1 MVKSMRLRFSSRNQ
15 TALTR
20 TELLIVAACVLVLVA
35 LAMALLPRDRARRQ
49 LIACQ
54 NQLKQ
59 VGLAFKVFPTDS
71 DDRFPFTTP
80 GSLGYKNET
89 SAWQHFQ
96 SLSNGLGSAKLPVC
110 PADSDRLRNRAGN
123 FEMGTAM
130 NSLSLAH
137 QGNRAVSYFVG
148 VDAAET
154 LPNMLLSG
162 DRNLVSS
169 NMTGPML
176 ALTATAS
183 SSWSADLH
191 GRIGSAVLADGSVQL
206 LNLQE
211 LQRHM
216 ALNPLSPTNRLLL
229 PLVP

>member
-1 MVKSMRLRFSSRNQ
+1 MLVGCLLLLATLAMVVLTRNQ
-15 TALTR
+15 PGKQTTDCR
-20 TELLIVAACVLVLVA
+20 
-35 LAMALLPRDRARRQ
+35 
-49 LIACQ
+49 

-59 VGLAFKVFPTDS
+59 IGLAFKLFDW
-71 DDRFPFTTP
+71 DGERFPYFKP
-80 GSLGYKNET
+80 GSLAYKNET
-89 SAWQHFQ
+89 DAWLHFQ
-96 SLSNGLGSAKLPVC
+96 AMSNPLGSARILVC
-110 PADSDRLRNRAGN
+110 PADRDRLRNRAGN

-137 QGNRAVSYFVG
+137 HGNRAVSYFVG

-154 LPNMLLSG
+154 QPNMLISG

-169 NMTGPML
+169 NMRGPML

-183 SSWSADLH
+183 YSWSADLH